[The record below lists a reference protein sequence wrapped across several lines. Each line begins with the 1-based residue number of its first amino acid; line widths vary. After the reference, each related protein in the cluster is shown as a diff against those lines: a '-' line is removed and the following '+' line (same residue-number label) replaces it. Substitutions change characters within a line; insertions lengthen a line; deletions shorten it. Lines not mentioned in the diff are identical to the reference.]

1 MIIHVLAGEG
11 IKIYERVYN
20 GTKSGTKS
28 WFDTNPTNE
37 VRNAKNMSVKV
48 FHMLAPNTTDYRRV
62 LRAIWLTCI
71 KVRLPST
78 RICGLPQ

>member
-28 WFDTNPTNE
+28 WFDMNKCWQE
-37 VRNAKNMSVKV
+37 RKKNVGIKLV
-48 FHMLAPNTTDYRRV
+48 P
-62 LRAIWLTCI
+62 LRLT
-71 KVRLPST
+71 
-78 RICGLPQ
+78 